1 MELVVLSWG
10 RDEEGEPV
18 QFLERL
24 TRKEAPVMERRQGFP
39 RF

>member
-18 QFLERL
+18 QFLVRL
-24 TRKEAPVMERRQGFP
+24 TRMGAPGMERRHRGQT
-39 RF
+39 